1 MRTYR
6 QLFGIREFRAI
17 FTVQCLAVISASVS
31 SLALGTVTYS
41 ATGNPVLTGLAMF
54 GGPLIRMV
62 ASWFLVSAS
71 DLLRPRTALT
81 ALVVVACLADLLQSI
96 PGLPWGLR
104 FVILALPWVVM
115 SATGGATLA
124 LVADILPEGSYVF
137 GRATLNIAVGGMQ
150 IVGYG
155 LSGIL
160 LLHLSPADLFRCA
173 AVAAGAGIVIVLRGV
188 GDHPSRASGGSMVRR
203 ARATNRALLASP
215 LLRPVFLAG
224 WIPNGLIVGCE
235 SLFVPLAGRAAGYL
249 FATTAAGMLTGDI
262 VIGRF
267 VSDRLR
273 RALVGPL
280 RFLLAAPYVL
290 FLFHPALAVAAAL
303 GFLASIGYAASLPLQ
318 ERLVD
323 HTSAAIRGQVLGLNS
338 AGVTAMQGV
347 AAVLGG
353 LLAERLTGGA
363 AAAIG
368 ILGCTSLLISAALI
382 PGLRRTGTLAGS
394 HRGPDRVE
402 SPDDRV
408 LQHADLVHGDADDIA
423 LGESEG
429 GRRHEAGAC

>member
-6 QLFGIREFRAI
+6 QLFGVREFRAI
-17 FTVQCLAVISASVS
+17 FAVQCLAVGSASVS
-31 SLALGTVTYS
+31 SLALGTVTYD

-54 GGPLIRMV
+54 GGPLIRMI

-71 DLLRPRTALT
+71 DLIRPRPALAT
-81 ALVVVACLADLLQSI
+81 LAVVTCGADLLQAL

-104 FVILALPWVVM
+104 FAILALPWVVL

-160 LLHLSPADLFRCA
+160 LLRLSTSALFLCA
-173 AVAAGAGIVIVLRGV
+173 AAAAAIGIVIVARGV
-188 GDHPSRASGGSMVRR
+188 GHHPSRASGGSVVRR

-215 LLRPVFLAG
+215 VLRPVFLAG

-235 SLFVPLAGRAAGYL
+235 SLFVPLAGRSAGYL

-262 VIGRF
+262 LIGRF
-267 VSDRLR
+267 VSDRRR
-273 RALVGPL
+273 RALVEPL
-280 RFLLAAPYVL
+280 RFLLAVPYVL
-290 FLFHPALAVAAAL
+290 FLFHPALAIAAAL
-303 GFLASIGYAASLPLQ
+303 GFVASISYAASLPLQ

-323 HTSAAIRGQVLGLNS
+323 RTSPGIRGQVLGLNS

-353 LLAERLTGGA
+353 LLTERLAGGP

-368 ILGCTSLLISAALI
+368 VLGCASLVITVALI
-382 PGLRRTGTLAGS
+382 PGLRRSRPGHIPAAVPEPAAGAGRAARPGPAAGPGSDGAGS
-394 HRGPDRVE
+394 AEVSVG
-402 SPDDRV
+402 S
-408 LQHADLVHGDADDIA
+408 G
-423 LGESEG
+423 
-429 GRRHEAGAC
+429 

>member
-17 FTVQCLAVISASVS
+17 FAANCLAVISASVS
-31 SLALGTVTYS
+31 SLALGTITYS

-71 DLLRPRTALT
+71 DFLRPRTALT
-81 ALVVVACLADLLQSI
+81 ALAVVSCVADLLQSL
-96 PGLPWGLR
+96 PGMPWGLR

-124 LVADILPEGSYVF
+124 LVADILPDGSYVF

-150 IVGYG
+150 IAGYG

-160 LLHLSPADLFRCA
+160 LLSLSTTDLFRCA
-173 AVAAGAGIVIVLRGV
+173 AVASGAAIVITVRGV
-188 GDHPSRASGGSMVRR
+188 GDHPRRASGGSVVRR
-203 ARATNRALLASP
+203 ARATNRALLGSP

-224 WIPNGLIVGCE
+224 WVPNGLIVGCE

-249 FATTAAGMLTGDI
+249 FATAAAGMLTGDI
-262 VIGRF
+262 LIGRF

-273 RALVGPL
+273 RALVEPL
-280 RFLLAAPYVL
+280 RFLLAVPYVL
-290 FLFHPALAVAAAL
+290 FLFHPALAIAAAL
-303 GFLASIGYAASLPLQ
+303 GFVASIGYAASLPLQ

-323 HTSAAIRGQVLGLNS
+323 RTSPGIRGQVLGLNS

-353 LLAERLTGGA
+353 LLAERLAGGP

-368 ILGCTSLLISAALI
+368 LLGCASLVITVALI
-382 PGLRRTGTLAGS
+382 PGLCRSRPGHIPAAA
-394 HRGPDRVE
+394 PE
-402 SPDDRV
+402 P
-408 LQHADLVHGDADDIA
+408 A
-423 LGESEG
+423 
-429 GRRHEAGAC
+429 AGAGRAARPGPAAGPGSDGADNAEVSVGSG

>member
-6 QLFGIREFRAI
+6 QLFGVREFRAI
-17 FTVQCLAVISASVS
+17 FAVQCLSVGSASVG

-41 ATGNPVLTGLAMF
+41 ATRSPALGGLAMF
-54 GGPLIRMV
+54 GGPLIRLV

-71 DLLRPRTALT
+71 DFLRPRIALT
-81 ALVVVACLADLLQSI
+81 ALAAVSCAADLLQSV
-96 PGLPWGLR
+96 PGMAWGLR
-104 FVILALPWVVM
+104 FLILALPWVVM

-124 LVADILPEGSYVF
+124 LVADILPDGSYVF

-155 LSGIL
+155 LSGVL
-160 LLHLSPADLFRCA
+160 LLHLSTATLFRCA
-173 AVAAGAGIVIVLRGV
+173 AAAAATGTVIVLRGV
-188 GDHPSRASGGSMVRR
+188 GDHPRRAAGGSVIRQ

-235 SLFVPLAGRAAGYL
+235 ALFVPLAGRAAGYL

-262 VIGRF
+262 LVGRF
-267 VSDRLR
+267 VSGRLR
-273 RALVGPL
+273 RALVEPL

-290 FLFHPALAVAAAL
+290 FLLHPSLAVAAAL

-323 HTSAAIRGQVLGLNS
+323 HTGASIRGQVLGLNS
-338 AGVTAMQGV
+338 SGLTAMQGV
-347 AAVLGG
+347 AAVLAG
-353 LLAERLTGGA
+353 LLAVRLAGGPA
-363 AAAIG
+363 VAIG
-368 ILGCTSLLISAALI
+368 VLGCLSLVVTLALI
-382 PGLRRTGTLAGS
+382 PGLRRTRTAARPEPAVLAAG
-394 HRGPDRVE
+394 REIVPAAKL
-402 SPDDRV
+402 SPR
-408 LQHADLVHGDADDIA
+408 
-423 LGESEG
+423 
-429 GRRHEAGAC
+429 